1 MIEEQLKK
9 QAIKQGF
16 IKKKKGKDTNQENS
30 DPIIASQLEASF
42 TRSNSVSDTER
53 KKLKKIGK
61 NTVNFAIT
69 EEESVCK
76 SEGSPEKQLKKTRTF
91 KQLVK

>member
-9 QAIKQGF
+9 QTIKQGF
-16 IKKKKGKDTNQENS
+16 IKKKKRKEINQENS
-30 DPIIASQLEASF
+30 DPIIANQPEA
-42 TRSNSVSDTER
+42 RSNSASVSDTER
-53 KKLKKIGK
+53 PKFKTTGK
-61 NTVNFAIT
+61 NTLNFAIA

-76 SEGSPEKQLKKTRTF
+76 SEDSPEKQLKKTRTF